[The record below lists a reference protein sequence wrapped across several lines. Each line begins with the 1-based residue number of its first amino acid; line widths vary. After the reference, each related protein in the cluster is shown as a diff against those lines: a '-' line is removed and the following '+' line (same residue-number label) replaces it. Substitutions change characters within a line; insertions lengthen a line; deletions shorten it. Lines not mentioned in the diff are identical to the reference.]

1 MAAPKG
7 NQYAK
12 GCETSGRPPKYDLLV
27 EAKDLNEWSKTPDAD
42 SLYSFT
48 YNKDYLVSEL
58 WEFAKRS
65 DEFADALKKAKERIA
80 INREI
85 KCNNQTM
92 NYGVWARSA
101 AMYSKSLYDFEEMKE
116 DLKQKRVLEKIDY
129 EYSKKKEVDV
139 SVSQEIKEQF
149 DTLMSQISSK
159 QSKRKKDSNNTISDH

>member
-12 GCETSGRPPKYDLLV
+12 GCTTSGRPPKYDLIE
-27 EAKDLNEWSKTPDAD
+27 EAKDLDEWSKTADAD

-48 YNKDYLVSEL
+48 YHKDYLASEL
-58 WEFAKRS
+58 CEFARRS
-65 DEFADALKKAKERIA
+65 DEFAVSLKKAKERIA

-101 AMYSKSLYDFEEMKE
+101 AMYCKILDDFEEIKE
-116 DLKQKRVLEKIDY
+116 DRKQKRALEKIDY

-139 SVSQEIKEQF
+139 SVSQEIKDQF
-149 DTLMSQISSK
+149 ETLMTQISSK